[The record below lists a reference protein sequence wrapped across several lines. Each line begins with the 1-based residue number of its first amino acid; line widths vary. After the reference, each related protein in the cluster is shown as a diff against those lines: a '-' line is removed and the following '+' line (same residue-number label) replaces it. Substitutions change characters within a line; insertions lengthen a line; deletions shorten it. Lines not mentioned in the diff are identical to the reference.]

1 MTVVVRWPLEWIK
14 LQGGAYQTFGR
25 FSHLFGTQMVPCLHT
40 DRERVK
46 MATPGQLVEAMAVS
60 LGIPVATVIQYD
72 RQLAESGLRT
82 KGGRGPS
89 AAAVTPRDAANLL
102 IAIAASPLAG
112 PTVKE
117 AVRTCEAY
125 GSLKALER
133 ASWTERFPKFG
144 LPTLAS
150 LPAGHSLQEALS
162 ALIDG
167 VGKGETFLI
176 PDPEGPLTADFSFR
190 VQFDGPQPWADILAD
205 GSIGGGKISRMA
217 RLVYTS
223 RKAAKGPR
231 KQRAAQRADLHQ
243 TRSISFATIRVLGSL
258 IARGPK

>member
-1 MTVVVRWPLEWIK
+1 
-14 LQGGAYQTFGR
+14 
-25 FSHLFGTQMVPCLHT
+25 
-40 DRERVK
+40 
-46 MATPGQLVEAMAVS
+46 MATPGQLVEAMAAS

-82 KGGRGPS
+82 KGGRGLS

-125 GSLKALER
+125 GSLKELER
-133 ASWTERFPKFG
+133 VAVIERFPKFG

-150 LPAGHSLQEALS
+150 LPAGHSLREALS
-162 ALIDG
+162 VLIDAA
-167 VGKGETFLI
+167 GKGETFQI
-176 PDPEGPLTADFSFR
+176 PDREGPLTADFCFV
-190 VQFDGPQPWADILAD
+190 VQFEGPQPWAEILAD
-205 GSIGGGKISRMA
+205 GSLGEGKPSQMA

-223 RKAAKGPR
+223 VSMAKGLR
-231 KQRAAQRADLHQ
+231 KRRPAGRGDLHQ
-243 TRSISFATIRVLGSL
+243 TRNISFATIRALGSL
-258 IARGPK
+258 IGRGPK

>member
-1 MTVVVRWPLEWIK
+1 MP
-14 LQGGAYQTFGR
+14 
-25 FSHLFGTQMVPCLHT
+25 
-40 DRERVK
+40 
-46 MATPGQLVEAMAVS
+46 TPGQLVEAMAAS

-82 KGGRGPS
+82 KGGRGLS

-125 GSLKALER
+125 GSLKELER
-133 ASWTERFPKFG
+133 VSLIERFPKFG

-150 LPAGHSLQEALS
+150 LPAGHSLREALS
-162 ALIDG
+162 VLIDAA
-167 VGKGETFLI
+167 GKGETFQI
-176 PDPEGPLTADFSFR
+176 PDREGPLTADFCFVVR
-190 VQFDGPQPWADILAD
+190 FEGPQPWAEILAD
-205 GSIGGGKISRMA
+205 GSLGEGKPSQMA

-223 RKAAKGPR
+223 GRMAKGLR
-231 KQRAAQRADLHQ
+231 KRRPAGRGDLHQ
-243 TRSISFATIRVLGSL
+243 TRNISFATIRALGSL
-258 IARGPK
+258 IGRGPK

>member
-1 MTVVVRWPLEWIK
+1 
-14 LQGGAYQTFGR
+14 
-25 FSHLFGTQMVPCLHT
+25 
-40 DRERVK
+40 
-46 MATPGQLVEAMAVS
+46 MAAS

-82 KGGRGPS
+82 KGGRGLS

-125 GSLKALER
+125 GSLKELER
-133 ASWTERFPKFG
+133 VSLIERFPKFG

-150 LPAGHSLQEALS
+150 LPAGHSLREALS
-162 ALIDG
+162 VLIDSA
-167 VGKGETFLI
+167 GKGETFHI
-176 PDPEGPLTADFSFR
+176 PDREGPLTADFCFVVR
-190 VQFDGPQPWADILAD
+190 FEGPQPWAEILAD
-205 GSIGGGKISRMA
+205 GSLGEGKPSQMA

-223 RKAAKGPR
+223 GWMAKGLR
-231 KQRAAQRADLHQ
+231 KRRPAGRGDLHQ
-243 TRSISFATIRVLGSL
+243 TRNISFATIRALGSL
-258 IARGPK
+258 IGRGPK

>member
-1 MTVVVRWPLEWIK
+1 
-14 LQGGAYQTFGR
+14 
-25 FSHLFGTQMVPCLHT
+25 
-40 DRERVK
+40 
-46 MATPGQLVEAMAVS
+46 MATPGQLVEAMAAS

-82 KGGRGPS
+82 KGGRGLS

-125 GSLKALER
+125 GSLKELER
-133 ASWTERFPKFG
+133 LSLIERFPKFG

-150 LPAGHSLQEALS
+150 LPAGHSLRAALS
-162 ALIDG
+162 VLIDAA
-167 VGKGETFLI
+167 GKGETFQI
-176 PDPEGPLTADFSFR
+176 PDREGPLTADFCFVVR
-190 VQFDGPQPWADILAD
+190 FEGPQPWAEILAD
-205 GSIGGGKISRMA
+205 GSLGEGKPLQMA

-223 RKAAKGPR
+223 GRMAKDLRKRRPAGR
-231 KQRAAQRADLHQ
+231 GDLHQ
-243 TRSISFATIRVLGSL
+243 TRNISFATIRALGSL
-258 IARGPK
+258 IGRGPK